1 MASMDI
7 QAKVAARSQSQLGV
21 GKITLFVFG
30 VILAV
35 VIYSGYKILPFYY
48 CYFEITNQFEQVI
61 HVASEYS
68 DKEIREKLW
77 YHIKKLELP
86 VEPDDL
92 KIEREAGLMRISLPY
107 EEVFYVTWQGKDY
120 DLYKFQFHAYAQGS
134 F

>member
-1 MASMDI
+1 MSKQRFGERIRTAG
-7 QAKVAARSQSQLGV
+7 SQSGV

-30 VILAV
+30 TILAV
-35 VIYSGYKILPFYY
+35 LVYCGYRILPFYY

-61 HVASEYS
+61 RVAGEYN

-92 KIEREAGLMRISLPY
+92 KIQREAGVMKISMKY
-107 EEVFYVTWQGKDY
+107 QEVFYITWDGKDY
-120 DLYKFQFHAYAQGS
+120 DIHKFDFQAYAEGT